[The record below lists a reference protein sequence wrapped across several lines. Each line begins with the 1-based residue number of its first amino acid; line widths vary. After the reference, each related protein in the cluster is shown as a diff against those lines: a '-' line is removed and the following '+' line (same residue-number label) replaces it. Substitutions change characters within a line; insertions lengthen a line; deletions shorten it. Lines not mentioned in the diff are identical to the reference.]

1 MHCLY
6 KNRYR
11 LPIIGIDLPLAGLYV
26 DEDISLSAQL
36 RLGTPGQGHPISS
49 VQQLTRLQWLNPG
62 DPLEKRLPLTT
73 AINIANH
80 LLETPNS
87 EQGLIITND
96 FQLVPFANGAK
107 HQPVLVEMKPSLD
120 FDKLTSLAA
129 AGRVWGWAH
138 SHVACDPTPSFTDI
152 RHHQFSFNMVIFS
165 CADLTFSIHTTEEIS
180 ALCQLPN

>member
-26 DEDISLSAQL
+26 AENTDWPL
-36 RLGTPGQGHPISS
+36 RHPISP
-49 VQQLTRLQWLNPG
+49 VQRLTRLQWLNPG
-62 DPLEKRLPLTT
+62 DPLEKRLPLAT
-73 AINIANH
+73 AIDIANH
-80 LLETPNS
+80 LLETPDR

-96 FQLVPFANGAK
+96 FQLVPFANGSRQ
-107 HQPVLVEMKPSLD
+107 QPVLVEMKPNLD

-129 AGRVWGWAH
+129 AGLVWGWAH
-138 SHVACDPTPSFTDI
+138 SHVVCDPTPSLIDI

-180 ALCQLPN
+180 ALY

>member
-11 LPIIGIDLPLAGLYV
+11 LPIIGIDLPLIGLYV
-26 DEDISLSAQL
+26 DEHLDSPAQEHSISPV
-36 RLGTPGQGHPISS
+36 R
-49 VQQLTRLQWLNPG
+49 QLTRLQWLNPG

-73 AINIANH
+73 AIGIANH
-80 LLETPNS
+80 LLETPDR

-96 FQLVPFANGAK
+96 FQLVPFANGSK
-107 HQPVLVEMKPSLD
+107 QQPVLVEMKTNLD

-180 ALCQLPN
+180 ALY

>member
-1 MHCLY
+1 MHCPTY

-11 LPIIGIDLPLAGLYV
+11 LPIVGIDLPLQRLYT
-26 DEDISLSAQL
+26 DIDYASPL
-36 RLGTPGQGHPISS
+36 RTE
-49 VQQLTRLQWLNPG
+49 VQPAPVGDLPQMQWLNPG
-62 DPLEKRLPLTT
+62 DPPKKRLPLTT

-80 LLETPNS
+80 LLETPDR

-96 FQLVPFANGAK
+96 YQLVPFANGSQ
-107 HQPVLVEMKPSLD
+107 HQPVLVEMKTSLD

>member
-11 LPIIGIDLPLAGLYV
+11 LPIIGIDLPLTGLYV
-26 DEDISLSAQL
+26 DENIDSPVQHSISPV
-36 RLGTPGQGHPISS
+36 R
-49 VQQLTRLQWLNPG
+49 QLTRLQWLNPG

-73 AINIANH
+73 AIGIANH
-80 LLETPNS
+80 LLETPDR

-96 FQLVPFANGAK
+96 FQLVPFANGSRQ
-107 HQPVLVEMKPSLD
+107 QPVLVEMKTNLD

-180 ALCQLPN
+180 ALY